1 MNMQKQII
9 LPLLIAT
16 LVLFGL
22 SAVNVF
28 AGDIGPQL
36 QSVMMQSEPGDKVKV
51 IITLSDKVDLKS
63 FKKKHKKKNKKQK
76 RKLLLKAL
84 RDKSDLSQRNLRKL
98 LKKAKIK
105 KIKPLWLINALAV
118 TLPMEMVELL
128 ALLPGIDSIRL
139 DSTLALPETQAVG
152 SAPAEWNLNTIYAD
166 QLWASGFT
174 GQGTVIASIGTGI
187 DVEHQDLVGKYR
199 GGNNSWYDPN
209 GEHAVPHDVSG
220 HGTQTMGVMVGG
232 DAGGTSIGVAPG
244 AQWIAAKVYNDAG
257 VASYSAIHQ
266 GFQWLLDPDNDF
278 ETDDTPDVING
289 SWGFDIFLNQC
300 FTEFQPDIQA
310 LKLAEIAVVFSA
322 GNEGPNYNSSMSPAN
337 YSESTSVGAVDMNLA
352 IASFSS
358 SGPSACGGEVY
369 PKLVAPGVFIK
380 TADLTFGGLF
390 PDTYTYASGTSFAAP
405 HVAGSYA
412 LLKGAFPNATLAELE
427 LALQQTTLDLMSTGP
442 DNDSG
447 YGLVNVSAA
456 YDQLLGGASCVDED
470 GDGYLFGANCGTPPD
485 CNDNDPTI
493 NPGASEVCGDGIDQS
508 CNGSDLI
515 CPVDPLD
522 VDNDADGFTENQG
535 DCNDTNPF
543 INPDASEICG
553 DGIDQNC
560 NGADLICSV
569 DPFDVDNDFDGFTEN
584 QGDCNDHDAQTYP
597 GATEI
602 PHDGIDQ
609 NCNGYD
615 SLYFSTL
622 GKFAVPGVSGTDD
635 DADIYSWDGA
645 TYNKL
650 FDGTVAGLP
659 GNADIDA
666 MKVVDADTIYMS
678 FNRNAGVSV
687 PGIGVVQDEDI
698 VLYDAGNWLLYFD
711 GSDVGLADSNGED
724 VDSFDIL
731 NDGSVIIS
739 TVGTPKTIPSSN
751 GKPKDEDLLRCVDGS
766 YGEATSCSRWEV
778 YFDASDVGL
787 NNAGTEEINGVDF
800 SVSGDLIFTT
810 LANFDSNGVL
820 VGEGSDIAICHQP
833 VSGLK
838 SSCGSM
844 SLLLDGSANG
854 LPGATTAA
862 RIDAIDLH

>member
-9 LPLLIAT
+9 YPLLIAT

-28 AGDIGPQL
+28 AGEIGPQL
-36 QSVMMQSEPGDKVKV
+36 QSVLLQSETGDKVKV
-51 IITLSDKVDLKS
+51 IITLSDKVDLTS

-76 RKLLLKAL
+76 RRLLLKVL
-84 RDKSDLSQRNLRKL
+84 RDKSDLSQRELRKI
-98 LKKAKIK
+98 LKRAKIK

-118 TLPMEMVELL
+118 TLPMEMVEQL
-128 ALLPGIDSIRL
+128 ALLPSVDSIRL

-152 SAPAEWNLNTIYAD
+152 SAPAEWNLNTINAN
-166 QLWASGFT
+166 QLWSSGFT
-174 GQGTVIASIGTGI
+174 GQGAVIASIGTGI
-187 DVEHQDLVGKYR
+187 DAEHQDLAGKYR

-220 HGTQTMGVMVGG
+220 HGTQTMGLMVGG
-232 DAGGTSIGVAPG
+232 DAGGSSIGVAPG

-266 GFQWLLDPDNDF
+266 GFQWLLDPDSDF
-278 ETDDTPDVING
+278 ETDDAPDVVNG

-310 LKLAEIAVVFSA
+310 LKTAEVAVVFSA
-322 GNEGPNYNSSMSPAN
+322 GNEGPNYSTSMSPAN
-337 YSESTSVGAVDMNLA
+337 YSETTSVGAVDMNLA

-369 PKLVAPGVFIK
+369 PKIVAPGVFVR

-412 LLKGAFPNATLAELE
+412 LLKSAFPDATLAELE
-427 LALQQTTLDLMSTGP
+427 SALQQTALDLMTTGP

-456 YDQLLGGASCVDED
+456 YDQLLGGSSCVDED
-470 GDGYLFGANCGTPPD
+470 GDGYFFGADCGTPPD
-485 CNDNDPTI
+485 CNDSDPAI
-493 NPGASEVCGDGIDQS
+493 HPGS
-508 CNGSDLI
+508 SD
-515 CPVDPLD
+515 V
-522 VDNDADGFTENQG
+522 
-535 DCNDTNPF
+535 
-543 INPDASEICG
+543 CG

-569 DPFDVDNDFDGFTEN
+569 DPFDVDNDFDGLTEN

-597 GATEI
+597 GAPEI

-622 GKFAVPGVSGTDD
+622 GKFAVPGVSGPDD

-645 TYNKL
+645 TYHKL

-666 MKVVDADTIYMS
+666 MKVIDADTIYMS
-678 FNRNAGVSV
+678 FNRNAGVNV
-687 PGIGVVQDEDI
+687 PGLGVVQDEDI
-698 VLYDAGNWLLYFD
+698 VLYDAGNWMLYFD

-766 YGEATSCSRWEV
+766 FGETTSCSSWEV
-778 YFDASDVGL
+778 YFDGSDIGL
-787 NNAGTEEINGVDF
+787 NNSGTEEINGV
-800 SVSGDLIFTT
+800 SLSATGDLLFTT
-810 LANFDSNGVL
+810 LANFNGNGVL
-820 VGEGSDIAICHQP
+820 TGEGSDIAICHQP

-838 SSCGSM
+838 SSCSSM

-862 RIDAIDLH
+862 RIDAMDFH